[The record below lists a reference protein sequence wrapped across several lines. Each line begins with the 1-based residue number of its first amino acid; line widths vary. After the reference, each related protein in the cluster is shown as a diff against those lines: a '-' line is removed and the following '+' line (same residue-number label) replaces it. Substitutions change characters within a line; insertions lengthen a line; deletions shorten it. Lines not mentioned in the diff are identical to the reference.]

1 MTEAKTEASARTI
14 PLLSRLRAPEGAVK
28 GKKRKGRGP
37 GSGLGKTCGKGQ
49 KGQKTRSGGGVRRGF
64 EGGQTPLHRRL
75 PKVGFNNP
83 FSKDIL
89 TVNVQSLSR
98 FEAGAAVNPESLKAI
113 GLVSGRHDGI
123 KILGQGELDRAL
135 NVRAHAF
142 SARAKEVIEKAG
154 GTVELIVAQKAAEAS
169 A

>member
-1 MTEAKTEASARTI
+1 MTEANEQTI

-49 KGQKTRSGGGVRRGF
+49 KGQKARAGGTVRRGF

-75 PKVGFNNP
+75 PKVGFKNP
-83 FSKDIL
+83 FSKTIA
-89 TVNVQSLSR
+89 TVNLQSLSR
-98 FEAGAAVNPESLKAI
+98 FDSGAVVDPESLAAV

-135 NVRAHAF
+135 TVRAHAF

-154 GTVELIVAQKAAEAS
+154 GKTEVIGQQAAAEA
-169 A
+169 AAEA